1 MWKLL
6 LLGASLLSAQET
18 SVECTASRTAQTPAV
33 RGPAGVSAVLKF
45 SGLDDQSKHSHDC
58 VAQYQL
64 AVQQDGGGAVT
75 IAVILTSYGD
85 AGRKLSLH
93 LDGFTPDGKRV
104 FGIISE
110 SGRAPDSTLFDYN
123 TADGKVQLFDIA
135 KARRQIPTSKCGTE
149 AAVSGTTDA
158 GDIVIGPD
166 PPGKCPNRW
175 LFDPASTMLRKL
187 PDGKSVVTL
196 FSTQ

>member
-6 LLGASLLSAQET
+6 LLGASLLAAQET

-45 SGLDDQSKHSHDC
+45 SGADDQSKHSHDC
-58 VAQYQL
+58 IAQYQL
-64 AVQQDGGGAVT
+64 AVQQDGGGAALV
-75 IAVILTSYGD
+75 ADILTSYGD
-85 AGRKLSLH
+85 SGRKLSLH

-187 PDGKSVVTL
+187 PEGKSVVAL
-196 FSTQ
+196 FSAQ

>member
-1 MWKLL
+1 
-6 LLGASLLSAQET
+6 
-18 SVECTASRTAQTPAV
+18 VECATPRTAQTPAV
-33 RGPAGVSAVLKF
+33 RGPAGASAVLKVSF
-45 SGLDDQSKHSHDC
+45 VDDHSKHSHDC

-64 AVQQDGGGAVT
+64 ALQQDGGGA
-75 IAVILTSYGD
+75 AMAADILTSYGD
-85 AGRKLSLH
+85 LGRKLSLR

-104 FGIISE
+104 FGSISE

-135 KARRQIPTSKCGTE
+135 KARRQIPVSKCGPE
-149 AAVSGTTDA
+149 FAVSGTTDT

-166 PPGKCPNRW
+166 PPGRCANRW

-187 PDGKSVVTL
+187 PEGKAVVAL
-196 FSTQ
+196 FSAQ